1 MKTSVKMHSV
11 TYNFIMN
18 AILTVSSILFPLITF
33 PYISRVLLVEG
44 SGKVAFAISAVTY
57 FTMFATLGLPTYGIR
72 ACAVVRDDREKL
84 SQTVQELLII
94 SAITTA
100 ITYAVFFASLFLVP
114 EFAAKKEL
122 MMVMGLS
129 IGLTTIGVQ
138 WFYNALEQYSYITT
152 CAIVFKL
159 IGLIL
164 MFLLVRDPSDYVVY
178 GFVYVVGSFGSYV
191 LNFVRLRRFISFR
204 KREAYDLKQH
214 LKPTLTFFLLAAAS
228 SVYLNLDVVMLGFL
242 KGDTEVGYYNAGI
255 KVKTVLTT
263 CVTSLGT
270 VLLPRLSYYVEK
282 QEKEAFYRMVKKAFQ
297 FVLVAATPLMVYFI
311 LFAKESILFLAGES
325 FLPAITPMQV
335 LMPTVLLIGLSNIT
349 GIQILTPLGE
359 EKKVVISVLA
369 GAILDFVLNL
379 VLIPKMGSTGA
390 ATSTLLAEAM
400 VVLVQARYLKKEW
413 KQMLAGLGLGKILF
427 PLAAATG
434 VGILLTRQ
442 IHLSP
447 FFTLLVS
454 AIAFFGVYGV
464 LLLAVREQ
472 FTTGMMKSVFRSLP
486 RNIK

>member
-164 MFLLVRDPSDYVVY
+164 MFLLVRNPSDYVVY

-204 KREAYDLKQH
+204 KREAYDLKQ
-214 LKPTLTFFLLAAAS
+214 PLAAAS

-325 FLPAITPMQV
+325 FLPAITPMQI

-369 GAILDFVLNL
+369 GAMLNL

-434 VGILLTRQ
+434 VGILLARQ

-472 FTTGMMKSVFRSLP
+472 FTTEMMKSVFRSLP
-486 RNIK
+486 RNTK

>member
-1 MKTSVKMHSV
+1 M
-11 TYNFIMN
+11 
-18 AILTVSSILFPLITF
+18 
-33 PYISRVLLVEG
+33 
-44 SGKVAFAISAVTY
+44 
-57 FTMFATLGLPTYGIR
+57 
-72 ACAVVRDDREKL
+72 
-84 SQTVQELLII
+84 
-94 SAITTA
+94 
-100 ITYAVFFASLFLVP
+100 
-114 EFAAKKEL
+114 
-122 MMVMGLS
+122 
-129 IGLTTIGVQ
+129 
-138 WFYNALEQYSYITT
+138 
-152 CAIVFKL
+152 
-159 IGLIL
+159 
-164 MFLLVRDPSDYVVY
+164 
-178 GFVYVVGSFGSYV
+178 
-191 LNFVRLRRFISFR
+191 
-204 KREAYDLKQH
+204 
-214 LKPTLTFFLLAAAS
+214 
-228 SVYLNLDVVMLGFL
+228 
-242 KGDTEVGYYNAGI
+242 TE
-255 KVKTVLTT
+255 
-263 CVTSLGT
+263 
-270 VLLPRLSYYVEK
+270 
-282 QEKEAFYRMVKKAFQ
+282 KAFQ

-325 FLPAITPMQV
+325 FLPAITPMQI

-434 VGILLTRQ
+434 VGILLARQ

-472 FTTGMMKSVFRSLP
+472 FTTEMMKSVFRSLP

>member
-1 MKTSVKMHSV
+1 M
-11 TYNFIMN
+11 
-18 AILTVSSILFPLITF
+18 
-33 PYISRVLLVEG
+33 
-44 SGKVAFAISAVTY
+44 
-57 FTMFATLGLPTYGIR
+57 
-72 ACAVVRDDREKL
+72 
-84 SQTVQELLII
+84 
-94 SAITTA
+94 
-100 ITYAVFFASLFLVP
+100 
-114 EFAAKKEL
+114 
-122 MMVMGLS
+122 
-129 IGLTTIGVQ
+129 
-138 WFYNALEQYSYITT
+138 
-152 CAIVFKL
+152 
-159 IGLIL
+159 
-164 MFLLVRDPSDYVVY
+164 
-178 GFVYVVGSFGSYV
+178 

-325 FLPAITPMQV
+325 FLPAITPMQI

-472 FTTGMMKSVFRSLP
+472 FTTEMMKSVFRSLP
-486 RNIK
+486 RNTK

>member
-1 MKTSVKMHSV
+1 MKIHSVK
-11 TYNFIMN
+11 YNFIMN

-44 SGKVAFAISAVTY
+44 SGKVAFATSAVTY

-72 ACAVVRDDREKL
+72 ACAVVRDDKEKL

-100 ITYAVFFASLFLVP
+100 VTYIVFFVSLFLVP

-138 WFYNALEQYSYITT
+138 WFYNALEQYSYITM

-159 IGLIL
+159 IGLVL
-164 MFLLVRDPSDYVVY
+164 MFLFVRDPSDYVVY
-178 GFVYVVGSFGSYV
+178 GFVYVIGSFGSYV
-191 LNFVRLRRFISFR
+191 LNFIRLRKFISFK
-204 KREAYDLKQH
+204 KRARYDLRRH
-214 LKPTLTFFLLAAAS
+214 MRATIMFFLLAAAS

-242 KGDTEVGYYNAGI
+242 KGDLEVGYYNAGI

-282 QEKEAFYRMVKKAFQ
+282 KEKEAFYRMVRKAFQ
-297 FVLVAATPLMVYFI
+297 FVFLAATPLMIYFM
-311 LFAKESILFLAGES
+311 LYAKESILFLAGES
-325 FLPAITPMQV
+325 FLPAVLPMNI
-335 LMPTVLLIGLSNIT
+335 LMPTVLFIGISNIT
-349 GIQILTPLGE
+349 GIQVLTPLGE
-359 EKKVVISVLA
+359 ERKVVISVLA

-390 ATSTLLAEAM
+390 AISTLMAE
-400 VVLVQARYLKKEW
+400 VLVVIVQAAYLGSELKNMLQGIKLW
-413 KQMLAGLGLGKILF
+413 KIIV
-427 PLAAATG
+427 PLIAATAAG
-434 VGILLTRQ
+434 VGMRQ
-442 IHLSP
+442 AVHMTP
-447 FFTLLVS
+447 FFTLAVT
-454 AIAFFGVYGV
+454 AIGFFGVYGV
-464 LLLAVREQ
+464 VLLLVREE
-472 FTTGMMKSVFRSLP
+472 FVMELLEPVIGK
-486 RNIK
+486 K